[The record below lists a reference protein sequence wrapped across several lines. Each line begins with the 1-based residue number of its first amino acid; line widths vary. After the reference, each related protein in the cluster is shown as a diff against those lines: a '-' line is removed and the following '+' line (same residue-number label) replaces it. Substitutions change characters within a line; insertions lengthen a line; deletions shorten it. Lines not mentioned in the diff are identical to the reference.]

1 MKKYVCM
8 VILGTLASSGCATR
22 QENLD
27 SQDQAPCIIDVSEQE
42 RRICTMQYVP
52 VCGCNGKTYGNA
64 CSATG
69 AGVQR
74 FQPGRCEDLAQTP
87 D

>member
-1 MKKYVCM
+1 MKKYICL
-8 VILGTLASSGCATR
+8 VILVTLAVACASQ
-22 QENLD
+22 QEAPGK
-27 SQDQAPCIIDVSEQE
+27 QGQAPCIIDVSKQE
-42 RRICTMQYVP
+42 PRICTMQYVP

-64 CSATG
+64 CVAKG

-74 FQPGRCEDLAQTP
+74 SRPGRCEDTEQTP